1 MAEKVTLESLD
12 GRMGKTDE
20 RLDSIDRHLDK
31 TDERMARV
39 ESDVGTLKSDVGTLK
54 SDVGT
59 LKSDVGT
66 LKSDVGTLKPQMV
79 EVIVA
84 VHRLQT
90 DVKDLSQRM
99 DEMGESLGEQ
109 LEEISLQT
117 RSMTSAVWEALNQLT
132 LSRTYEKRLDRLET
146 AVFGK
151 VGD

>member
-39 ESDVGTLKSDVGTLK
+39 ESDVGTLK